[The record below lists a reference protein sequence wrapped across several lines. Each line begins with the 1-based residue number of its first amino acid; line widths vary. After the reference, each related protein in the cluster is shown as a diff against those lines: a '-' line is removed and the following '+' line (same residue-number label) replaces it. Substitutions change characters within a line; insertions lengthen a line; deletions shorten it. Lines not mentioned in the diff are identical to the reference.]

1 MTSVTAAQKVRLG
14 IFVAVGLALLIGSLI
29 YLAGRR
35 LVEERDTYFIH
46 FSDKEVSLSGME
58 IGSDVK
64 YSGLRIGRVE
74 RIRLAEKDVS
84 TLVVEISVPQGTPI
98 AEDSLAQVAS
108 AGITGMKYIE
118 LTRGT
123 QQARIRLPGET
134 IPAGSS
140 LIDELS
146 SRATKIASQLQ
157 EVLTNLTTMTGP
169 ESSVQGILVQSQ
181 KMIEQNRE
189 PIADIIGDARKV
201 ASDLAVVSGK
211 GAEIATQADQLVGT
225 LNQVGNRLNASLG
238 QEGTLITTL
247 QQTEQLLQRVNLV
260 VLRSENDL
268 DVTLRN
274 LREASANLADF
285 SLAIRDNPSLL
296 LNSPADKGAQETS
309 P

>member
-1 MTSVTAAQKVRLG
+1 MTSVTAAQKFRLG
-14 IFVAVGLALLIGSLI
+14 LFVAFGLALLVGSI
-29 YLAGRR
+29 VYLAGRK
-35 LVEERDTYFIH
+35 LVEERDTYLIR

-58 IGSDVK
+58 LGSDVK

-74 RIRLAEKDVS
+74 GIRLAEKDVS
-84 TLVVEISVPQGTPI
+84 TLVVEISVPRGTPI
-98 AEDSLAQVAS
+98 AEDSQAQVAS

-123 QQARIRLPGET
+123 ASARIRAPGET
-134 IPAGSS
+134 IPAGVS

-146 SRATKIASQLQ
+146 SRATQIASQLQ
-157 EVLTNLTTMTGP
+157 VVLANLSTMTGP
-169 ESSVQGILVQSQ
+169 DSAVQGILVQSQ
-181 KMIEQNRE
+181 KVIEQNRQ
-189 PIADIIGDARKV
+189 PIAEIITDARKV
-201 ASDLAVVSGK
+201 AGDLAVVSGK
-211 GAEIATQADQLVGT
+211 GAEIATQTDQLMGT
-225 LNQVGNRLNASLG
+225 LNSVGNRLNASLG
-238 QEGTLITTL
+238 PDGTLIATL

-260 VLRSENDL
+260 VVRSENDL

-296 LNSPADKGAQETS
+296 INSPSDKGALETS